1 MAELRVKNRQDLTLN
16 FWRQNVDKILEL
28 NDKKIL
34 LGKGKITNAQME
46 EYVRK
51 IYKEFDTRRKKYEA
65 ELADNEDLKALE
77 SIERKLKKKG

>member
-1 MAELRVKNRQDLTLN
+1 
-16 FWRQNVDKILEL
+16 
-28 NDKKIL
+28 
-34 LGKGKITNAQME
+34 ME

-77 SIERKLKKKG
+77 AIERKLKKKD